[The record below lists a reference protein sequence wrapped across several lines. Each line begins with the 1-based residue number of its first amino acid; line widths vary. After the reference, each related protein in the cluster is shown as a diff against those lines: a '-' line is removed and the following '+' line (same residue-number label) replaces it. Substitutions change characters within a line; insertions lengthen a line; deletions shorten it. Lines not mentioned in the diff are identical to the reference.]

1 MMDIEGVLFQWFI
14 NFLIR
19 SCQVGLL
26 KLVMSNEELAKEL
39 HEEIIRKFDKR
50 KLYSSVKDNIW
61 GDDLADMQLI
71 NNFFF
76 KLNS

>member
-14 NFLIR
+14 SFLIR

-39 HEEIIRKFDKR
+39 HEQIIRKFDKR

-61 GDDLADMQLI
+61 GVDLADIQLI
-71 NNFFF
+71 NNFF
-76 KLNS
+76 LN